1 MSNFQLNLNLQ
12 STNRAQM
19 RTDLIR
25 QFTQEQA
32 GTGTDAL
39 ATRYRYDVEKLAN
52 TNYGIY
58 LKRPTR
64 LNKGFDFTVNV
75 EGLYFKNKRKYSNP
89 SHDDIINA
97 LSSCKTNFSNIYQSQ
112 IKQYIKDIY
121 NCNPVNFESLS
132 GATFPE
138 YNLNQHPIEIIL
150 LAIKWLF
157 MEQDCAYWNYSGRA
171 MLFEKLQN
179 NGLI

>member
-39 ATRYRYDVEKLAN
+39 ATKYRYDVEKLAN

-75 EGLYFKNKRKYSNP
+75 EGLYFKNKRKYSN
-89 SHDDIINA
+89 
-97 LSSCKTNFSNIYQSQ
+97 
-112 IKQYIKDIY
+112 
-121 NCNPVNFESLS
+121 CNPVNFESLS
-132 GATFPE
+132 GATFPD